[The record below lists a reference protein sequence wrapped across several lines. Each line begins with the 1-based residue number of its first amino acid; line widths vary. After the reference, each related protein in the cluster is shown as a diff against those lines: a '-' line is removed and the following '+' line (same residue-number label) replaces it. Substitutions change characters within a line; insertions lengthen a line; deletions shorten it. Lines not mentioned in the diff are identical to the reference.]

1 MKFKCKICGQ
11 QIDNPYICPYCGSG
25 SDHIILIDEDEEEEL
40 KEEVTE
46 EKLDETYEDE
56 SSYETNSN
64 EENEDQEIDDN
75 SSNISL
81 INEAEETSNENINDS
96 KLEEED
102 NKTLVENDQKVLDL
116 EEKPAEFEY
125 FLKIYG
131 YLYLNNLDLGSKFKK
146 YFDHYLLEKS
156 LEAAK
161 DFTEEDFKNFT
172 SDNDFLNKI
181 MKQFKL

>member
-25 SDHIILIDEDEEEEL
+25 SDHIILIDEDEEKEL

-75 SSNISL
+75 SSNIS
-81 INEAEETSNENINDS
+81 NNGVEETSNENLNDS

-102 NKTLVENDQKVLDL
+102 NRTLLENEQKVLDL
-116 EEKPAEFEY
+116 KEKPAEFEY

-131 YLYLNNLDLGSKFKK
+131 YLYLNNLELASKFKK

-172 SDNDFLNKI
+172 SKNDFLNKI
-181 MKQFKL
+181 MEQFKL

>member
-75 SSNISL
+75 SSNIS
-81 INEAEETSNENINDS
+81 N
-96 KLEEED
+96 
-102 NKTLVENDQKVLDL
+102 KVL
-116 EEKPAEFEY
+116 PFEF
-125 FLKIYG
+125 LI
-131 YLYLNNLDLGSKFKK
+131 LNCLPSDCNSKNLL
-146 YFDHYLLEKS
+146 
-156 LEAAK
+156 
-161 DFTEEDFKNFT
+161 
-172 SDNDFLNKI
+172 
-181 MKQFKL
+181 

>member
-75 SSNISL
+75 SSNIS
-81 INEAEETSNENINDS
+81 NNGVEETSNENLNDS
-96 KLEEED
+96 KLEED
-102 NKTLVENDQKVLDL
+102 NRTLLENEQKVLDL
-116 EEKPAEFEY
+116 KEKPAEFEY

-131 YLYLNNLDLGSKFKK
+131 YLYLNNLELASKFKK

-172 SDNDFLNKI
+172 SKNDFLNKI
-181 MKQFKL
+181 MEQFKL